1 MGEGDPKTDILSHV
15 RNKILK
21 PFEWLWWK
29 MFPQSRCHNKTIQR
43 PQEVFAPSLFIP
55 QRLTFCMANSPSDAI
70 SMKASVELVDIWP
83 KVESMPLING
93 TLPKALI
100 GTEKGT
106 AGPHFDI
113 LPTLCSVQRFQM
125 YAECSQLLDVVD
137 KRLTVIREWQGDH
150 PVTSHP
156 TSHDTK
162 EERIRQWSG

>member
-70 SMKASVELVDIWP
+70 SMKASVKLVEIWP

-106 AGPHFDI
+106 TGSHFGI
-113 LPTLCSVQRFQM
+113 FPTLCSS
-125 YAECSQLLDVVD
+125 ECFDLSTKGLQLRDMFD
-137 KRLTVIREWQGDH
+137 KRFAVIRE
-150 PVTSHP
+150 
-156 TSHDTK
+156 
-162 EERIRQWSG
+162 R